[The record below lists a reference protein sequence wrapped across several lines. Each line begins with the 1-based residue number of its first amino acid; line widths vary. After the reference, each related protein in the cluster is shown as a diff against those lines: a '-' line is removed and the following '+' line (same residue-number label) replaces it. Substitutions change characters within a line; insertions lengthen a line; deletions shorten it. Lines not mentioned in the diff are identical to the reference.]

1 MIGQIRCFAL
11 RCYAASTQY
20 TVRHRRTSAKL
31 GTGLANHSGM
41 KAVIISGS
49 TRTGSLNSALAQRIA
64 AVMDGKD
71 IEAEVVDLRDHPL
84 PMYNADFQAEKGI
97 PGEAVTLHGILM
109 DADLVVLVSPEY
121 NGGMPPILKNAIDW
135 VSRVTKRPFE
145 NKPFGLASASPGQ
158 RGGAGA
164 VRALQLVLTHMRA
177 HHAEATFSLGNAR
190 ERLPD
195 DPILDG
201 ELADFVD
208 ALVTHVVATPS
219 MIDDR

>member
-1 MIGQIRCFAL
+1 
-11 RCYAASTQY
+11 
-20 TVRHRRTSAKL
+20 
-31 GTGLANHSGM
+31 M

-49 TRTGSLNSALAQRIA
+49 TRTGSLNSALAMRIA
-64 AVMDGKD
+64 GVMRHDGLD
-71 IEAEVVDLRDHPL
+71 ADVVDLRDHSL
-84 PMYNADFQAEKGI
+84 PIYNADFQAEQGV
-97 PGEAVTLHGILM
+97 PVEAVTLHGLLM

-145 NKPFGLASASPGQ
+145 NKPFGLASASPGR

-164 VRALQLVLTHMRA
+164 VRALQLVLTNMRA

-190 ERLPD
+190 ERLAD
-195 DPILDG
+195 DPTLDDEIG
-201 ELADFVD
+201 TFVD
-208 ALVTHVVATPS
+208 ALVTHVDATPS